1 MIGALDTLSDSLRK
15 IIVTKVWDYSV
26 IVLILINTIVLGME
40 TYPALMESHGV
51 LLKQI
56 DQMILYLFVIEISC
70 RLIVYRSE
78 FFTQPWSFFDF
89 LVVSIALVPS
99 QDAFSAL
106 RAARAL
112 RVLRMIS
119 IFPKLRGVIEGLIKA
134 VPGICAIGAVMAIII
149 CVFGLM
155 ASKLYGADYPDW
167 FGNLHLS
174 VFSLFQIMTLEGWPD
189 IVRTVMEEKPFAW
202 IFFVIYILIA
212 TFSILNLFIAVVVEA
227 MQRNHEVEED
237 AELDRL
243 DVINR
248 KLDVIVSKL
257 SEKL

>member
-1 MIGALDTLSDSLRK
+1 
-15 IIVTKVWDYSV
+15 
-26 IVLILINTIVLGME
+26 
-40 TYPALMESHGV
+40 
-51 LLKQI
+51 
-56 DQMILYLFVIEISC
+56 
-70 RLIVYRSE
+70 
-78 FFTQPWSFFDF
+78 
-89 LVVSIALVPS
+89 
-99 QDAFSAL
+99 
-106 RAARAL
+106 
-112 RVLRMIS
+112 
-119 IFPKLRGVIEGLIKA
+119 
-134 VPGICAIGAVMAIII
+134 MAIII

>member
-15 IIVTKVWDYSV
+15 MITTKVWDYSV
-26 IVLILINTIVLGME
+26 ILLILINTIVLGME
-40 TYPALMESHGV
+40 TYPGLMESYGV

-56 DQMILYLFVIEISC
+56 DQVILYLFVIEISC

-155 ASKLYGADYPDW
+155 ASKLYGTDYPDW
-167 FGNLHLS
+167 FGNLHLA

-189 IVRTVMEEKPFAW
+189 IVRTVMQEKPFAW

-237 AELDRL
+237 TEQDKMDA
-243 DVINR
+243 INR
-248 KLDVIVSKL
+248 KLDVIVLKL
-257 SEKL
+257 SERL

>member
-119 IFPKLRGVIEGLIKA
+119 IFPKLGALLKA
-134 VPGICAIGAVMAIII
+134 
-149 CVFGLM
+149 
-155 ASKLYGADYPDW
+155 
-167 FGNLHLS
+167 
-174 VFSLFQIMTLEGWPD
+174 
-189 IVRTVMEEKPFAW
+189 
-202 IFFVIYILIA
+202 
-212 TFSILNLFIAVVVEA
+212 
-227 MQRNHEVEED
+227 
-237 AELDRL
+237 
-243 DVINR
+243 
-248 KLDVIVSKL
+248 
-257 SEKL
+257 